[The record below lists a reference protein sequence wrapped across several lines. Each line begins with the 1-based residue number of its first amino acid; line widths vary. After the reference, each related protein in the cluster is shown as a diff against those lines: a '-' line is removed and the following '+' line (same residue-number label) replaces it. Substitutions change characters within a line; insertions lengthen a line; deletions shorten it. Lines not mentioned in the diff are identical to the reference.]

1 MPRSHALRR
10 YRAALTEFQTWRPVS
25 SYNEITAKVDLPAI
39 EEQVLANW
47 SKNQIFER
55 SMAQSAGKPNWVFFE
70 GPPTANGMPGAHH
83 VEARTFKDVFPR
95 YRTMKG
101 FHVERRAGWDCHGLP
116 VEIEVEKEL
125 KFNGKKDI
133 EAFGI
138 AEFNTK
144 CRESVLRH
152 VDAFTQMTERMGY
165 WVDFENAYWTM
176 DPNYI
181 ESIWWSLKQIHNK
194 GLLVE
199 DYRVSPYCP
208 RCGTG
213 LSDHELAQGYRDVV
227 DETAYVLMPIIAG
240 PLLQKFPN
248 LTLIAWTTTP
258 WTLVSNTACA
268 VGKDLEYVVAQ
279 IGEAQLVV
287 AADLLTS
294 VLGEDAKV
302 LAKLIGADLVGHKYQ
317 RPLEWVNFDE
327 YDSPHLHTVLHA
339 DFVTTTDGTGIV
351 HEAPA
356 FGAEDLE
363 LCKPYGLPVVNPVNP
378 DGKFDSAVPVVGG
391 IFFKDADQL
400 VLAELTKKGI
410 LFKQAAYPH
419 PYPHCWRCSTRL
431 IYYAQPSW
439 YIRTTAIKAN
449 LLEQNENTNW
459 FPSNIKWGRYGDWLN
474 NNIDW
479 ALSRNRYWGTP
490 LPIWRCED
498 QHQTVVESRKELSE
512 LTGQDLSKMDPHR
525 PFIDEI
531 VFDCPQC
538 RKPTKRVPEVI
549 DVWYDSGAMPFA
561 QWGAPHQN
569 EAEFKANYPA
579 DYICEA
585 IDQTRGWFYSQ
596 MAIGTLLFNQSS
608 FKNVVCLGHIQDE
621 TGRKMSKS
629 LGNVLDPMQ
638 LMDQHG
644 ADALRWFMLAAGS
657 PWQARRLGHS
667 TLQEIVRKNLLTYWA
682 TASFQALYGRI
693 ANFSYQ
699 DVPAVETRPLI
710 DRWLVSQTNLL
721 AQEVDNALD
730 QFDTQRGGKL
740 IAEFIDDLSNWYV
753 RRNRRRFWDGDLAAL
768 ATLHEALRTLT
779 LVMAPFTPF
788 ITDQVWQEL
797 FVATSDSNTDSVH
810 LATWPVV
817 KPELIDESLAQQMTI
832 VRNVVELGR
841 TARAE
846 SKTKTRQ
853 PLARALISS
862 AAWGKLTPELRDQIA
877 AELNVKALDVISSE
891 GSLVSVSVKGNF
903 KELGKKHGVNTQL
916 VASAIAAEDATVLV
930 EQLKL
935 NSAYDLTV
943 NGITTPI
950 EMADLIVTE
959 TPTQGWSVASAAGHT
974 VALDLNL
981 SAELVSE
988 GLARE
993 VVRFIQDSRKL
1004 AGFDVTDRIT
1014 VGYKANLELQAAI
1027 EKHNAAISTEVLA
1040 ISFINQAQDA
1050 SPATATDDE
1059 LGLQV
1064 WLTKT

>member
-1 MPRSHALRR
+1 M
-10 YRAALTEFQTWRPVS
+10 S

-47 SKNQIFER
+47 NKNQIFER

-138 AEFNTK
+138 AEFNAK

-279 IGEAQLVV
+279 IGDAQLVV
-287 AADLLTS
+287 AADLLAS

-302 LAKLIGADLVGHKYQ
+302 LAKLLGAELVGHKYQ
-317 RPLEWVNFDE
+317 RPLDWVNFDE

-339 DFVTTTDGTGIV
+339 NFVTTTDGTGIV

-400 VLAELTKKGI
+400 VLAELTKKDI

-525 PFIDEI
+525 PFIDEV
-531 VFDCPQC
+531 VFNCPQC
-538 RKPTKRVPEVI
+538 HKPTKRVPEVI

-721 AQEVDNALD
+721 AQGVDNALD

-753 RRNRRRFWDGDLAAL
+753 RRNRRRFWEGDLAAL

-797 FVATSDSNTDSVH
+797 FVATSDSDTDSVH

-862 AAWGKLTPELRDQIA
+862 AAWGKLTAELRDQIA

-903 KELGKKHGVNTQL
+903 KELGKKHGANTQL

-935 NSAYDLTV
+935 NSVYDLTV
-943 NGITTPI
+943 NGITTAI

-981 SAELVSE
+981 SAELISE

-1014 VGYKANLELQAAI
+1014 VGYQANLELQAAI

-1064 WLTKT
+1064 WLTKA

>member
-1 MPRSHALRR
+1 M
-10 YRAALTEFQTWRPVS
+10 S

-47 SKNQIFER
+47 NKNQIFER

-138 AEFNTK
+138 AEFNAK

-279 IGEAQLVV
+279 IGDAQLVV
-287 AADLLTS
+287 AADLLAS

-302 LAKLIGADLVGHKYQ
+302 LAKLLGAELVGHKYQ
-317 RPLEWVNFDE
+317 RPLDWVNFDE

-339 DFVTTTDGTGIV
+339 NFVTTTDGTGIV

-400 VLAELTKKGI
+400 VLAELTKKDI

-525 PFIDEI
+525 PFIDEV
-531 VFDCPQC
+531 VFNCPQC
-538 RKPTKRVPEVI
+538 HKPTKRVPEVI

-721 AQEVDNALD
+721 AQGVDNALD

-753 RRNRRRFWDGDLAAL
+753 RRNRRRFWEGDLAAL

-797 FVATSDSNTDSVH
+797 FVATSDSDTDSVH

-832 VRNVVELGR
+832 VRNVVEVGR

-862 AAWGKLTPELRDQIA
+862 AAWGKLTAELRDQIA

-903 KELGKKHGVNTQL
+903 KELGKKHGANTQL

-935 NSAYDLTV
+935 NSVYDLTV
-943 NGITTPI
+943 NGITTAI

-981 SAELVSE
+981 SAELISE

-1014 VGYKANLELQAAI
+1014 VGYQANLELQAAI

-1064 WLTKT
+1064 WLTKA

>member
-1 MPRSHALRR
+1 M
-10 YRAALTEFQTWRPVS
+10 
-25 SYNEITAKVDLPAI
+25 DLPAI

-47 SKNQIFER
+47 NKNQVFER

-138 AEFNTK
+138 AEFNAK

-287 AADLLTS
+287 AADLLAS

-302 LAKLIGADLVGHKYQ
+302 LAKLLGAELVGHKYQ
-317 RPLEWVNFDE
+317 RPLDWVNFDE

-339 DFVTTTDGTGIV
+339 NFVTTTDGTGIV

-400 VLAELTKKGI
+400 VLAELTKKDI

-459 FPSNIKWGRYGDWLN
+459 FPSTIKWGRYGDWLN

-525 PFIDEI
+525 PFIDEV
-531 VFDCPQC
+531 VFNCPQC
-538 RKPTKRVPEVI
+538 HKPTKRVPEVI

-721 AQEVDNALD
+721 AQGVDNALD

-753 RRNRRRFWDGDLAAL
+753 RRNRRRFWEGDLAAL

-797 FVATSDSNTDSVH
+797 FVATSDSDTDSVH

-862 AAWGKLTPELRDQIA
+862 AAWGKLTAELRDQIA

-903 KELGKKHGVNTQL
+903 KELGKKHGANTQL

-935 NSAYDLTV
+935 NSVYDLTV
-943 NGITTPI
+943 NGITTAI

-981 SAELVSE
+981 SAELISE

-1014 VGYKANLELQAAI
+1014 VGYQANLELQAAI

-1064 WLTKT
+1064 WLTKA

>member
-1 MPRSHALRR
+1 
-10 YRAALTEFQTWRPVS
+10 VS
-25 SYNEITAKVDLPAI
+25 GYNEISAKVDLADL
-39 EEQVLANW
+39 EQQVLANW
-47 SKNQIFER
+47 NKNQVFAK

-83 VEARTFKDVFPR
+83 VEARTFKDIFPR

-116 VEIEVEKEL
+116 VEIEIEKEL

-138 AEFNTK
+138 AEFNAK

-165 WVDFENAYWTM
+165 WVDFDKAYWTM
-176 DPNYI
+176 DSEYI
-181 ESIWWSLKQIHNK
+181 ESIWWSLKQIHQK

-227 DETAYVLMPIIAG
+227 DESAYVRMPVLDG
-240 PLLQKFPN
+240 PLLAKYPN
-248 LTLIAWTTTP
+248 LVLLAWTTTP

-268 VGKDLEYVVAQ
+268 VGNDLDYAIVKVDSEN
-279 IGEAQLVV
+279 LVV
-287 AADLLTS
+287 AVDLVEKVIGDQAD
-294 VLGEDAKV
+294 VIAKI
-302 LAKLIGADLVGHKYQ
+302 KGSEIVGHKYK
-317 RPLEWVNFDE
+317 RPFTWVDFSE

-339 DFVTTTDGTGIV
+339 DFVTTADGTGIV

-363 LCKPYGLPVVNPVNP
+363 LCRPYGLPVVNPVNP
-378 DGKFDSAVPVVGG
+378 DGKFDQAVAEVGG
-391 IFFKDADQL
+391 VFFKDADKL
-400 VLAELTKKGI
+400 VL
-410 LFKQAAYPH
+410 KQLKAAGLLWKQESYPH
-419 PYPHCWRCSTRL
+419 PYPHCWRCNTRL

-439 YIRTTAIKAN
+439 YIRTTAIKSQ
-449 LLEQNENTNW
+449 LLAQNEKTNW
-459 FPSNIKWGRYGDWLN
+459 FPENIKWGRYGDWLN

-490 LPIWRCED
+490 LPIWRCEAG
-498 QHQTVVESRKELSE
+498 HQSVIESRAELSE
-512 LTGQDLSKMDPHR
+512 LAGKDLTEMDPHR

-531 VFDCPQC
+531 TFPCPTCQQISH
-538 RKPTKRVPEVI
+538 RVPEVI

-561 QWGAPHQN
+561 QWGAPHKNQ
-569 EAEFKANYPA
+569 AEFEANYPA

-596 MAIGTLLFNQSS
+596 MAIGTLLFDQSS

-629 LGNVLDPMQ
+629 LGNVLDPMD
-638 LMDQHG
+638 LMNQHG

-682 TASFQALYGRI
+682 TASFLALYGRI
-693 ANFSYQ
+693 SNFNYQ
-699 DVPAVETRPLI
+699 NVPAVAERTLI
-710 DRWLVSQTNLL
+710 DKWLVSQTQKL
-721 AQEVDNALD
+721 AQDVDQALD
-730 QFDTQRGGKL
+730 QFDTQRGGK
-740 IAEFIDDLSNWYV
+740 IISEFIDDLSNWYV
-753 RRNRRRFWDGDLAAL
+753 RRNRRRFWDGDPAAL

-788 ITDQVWQEL
+788 ITDQVWQQL
-797 FVATSDSNTDSVH
+797 FRTTSDPTVESVH
-810 LATWPVV
+810 LAMWPDVEV
-817 KPELIDESLAQQMTI
+817 ELIDAALANQMSI
-832 VRNVVELGR
+832 VRSIVELGR

-862 AAWGKLTPELRDQIA
+862 AAWAELTAELRDQIA
-877 AELNVKALDVISSE
+877 AELNVKQLDVISSE
-891 GSLVSVSVKGNF
+891 GSLVSIAIKGNF
-903 KELGKKHGVNTQL
+903 KALGLKHGSNTQN
-916 VASAIAAEDATVLV
+916 VASAIAAADASELIAGIKQNGKYELNVANQKV
-930 EQLKL
+930 EVEL
-935 NSAYDLTV
+935 
-943 NGITTPI
+943 
-950 EMADLIVTE
+950 ADLIVTE
-959 TPTQGWSVASAAGHT
+959 TPTAGWSVASAQGIS
-974 VALDLNL
+974 VALDLEL
-981 SAELVSE
+981 SAELISE

-993 VVRFIQDSRKL
+993 VVRFIQDSRKT
-1004 AGFDVTDRIT
+1004 AGFEVTDRILIK
-1014 VGYKANLELQAAI
+1014 YESADKLHEAI
-1027 EKHNAAISTEVLA
+1027 ESNLDWIASEVLA
-1040 ISFINQAQDA
+1040 V
-1050 SPATATDDE
+1050 E
-1059 LGLQV
+1059 LQV
-1064 WLTKT
+1064 QSNNNDSPTAVEPELELKIWLAKA

>member
-1 MPRSHALRR
+1 M
-10 YRAALTEFQTWRPVS
+10 TQ
-25 SYNEITAKVDLPAI
+25 YNEIAPRVDLPAL
-39 EEQVLANW
+39 ENQVLAFWNTE
-47 SKNQIFER
+47 KIFER
-55 SMAQSAGKPNWVFFE
+55 SMAQSTGKPNWVFYE

-83 VEARTFKDVFPR
+83 VEARTFKDIFPR

-101 FHVERRAGWDCHGLP
+101 YRVERRAGWDCHGLP

-138 AEFNTK
+138 AEFNAK

-165 WVDFENAYWTM
+165 WVDFANAYWTM
-176 DPNYI
+176 DANYI
-181 ESIWWSLKQIHNK
+181 ESVWWSLKQIHQR

-227 DETAYVLMPIIAG
+227 DESAYVKMPIISG
-240 PLLQKFPN
+240 PLLSKFAN

-268 VGKDLEYVVAQ
+268 VGNELQYSIAAVGSEH
-279 IGEAQLVV
+279 LVV
-287 AADLLTS
+287 ATDLVTQ
-294 VLGEDAKV
+294 VLGEEVNVVATV
-302 LAKLIGADLVGHKYQ
+302 AGSELVGHGYQ
-317 RPLEWVNFDE
+317 RPFDWIDFSE
-327 YDSPHLHTVLHA
+327 SDSPYLHTVLHA
-339 DFVTTTDGTGIV
+339 DFVTTADGTGIV

-363 LCKPYGLPVVNPVNP
+363 LCRPLGLPVINPVNP
-378 DGKFDSAVPVVGG
+378 DGKFMSNVPVVGG
-391 IFFKDADQL
+391 TFFKDADPI
-400 VLAELTKKGI
+400 VLTELANAG
-410 LFKQAAYPH
+410 LLWQQAAYPH

-439 YIRTTAIKAN
+439 YIRTTAIKQD
-449 LLEQNENTNW
+449 LLTQNENTNW

-490 LPIWRCED
+490 LPIWRCD
-498 QHQTVVESRKELSE
+498 QGHQTAVESRAELSE
-512 LTGQDLSKMDPHR
+512 LTGVDLTKMDPHR

-531 VFDCPQC
+531 KFACPQC
-538 RKPTKRVPEVI
+538 QQIATRVPEVI

-569 EAEFKANYPA
+569 NESFKQNYPA

-621 TGRKMSKS
+621 SGRKMSKS
-629 LGNVLDPMQ
+629 LGNVLNPMD
-638 LMDQHG
+638 LMEQHG

-657 PWQARRLGHS
+657 PWQARRLGHA

-693 ANFSYQ
+693 ANFNYENA
-699 DVPAVETRPLI
+699 PAVAQRPLI
-710 DRWLVSQTNLL
+710 DRWLVSQTNKL
-721 AQEVDNALD
+721 ALEVDQALD
-730 QFDTQRGGKL
+730 QFDTQRGGRL

-768 ATLHEALRTLT
+768 ATLHESLRTLT
-779 LVMAPFTPF
+779 LVIAPFTPF
-788 ITDQVWQEL
+788 IAERIWHDL
-797 FVATSDSNTDSVH
+797 FVPTTNSETPSVH
-810 LATWPVV
+810 LASWPTVN
-817 KPELIDESLAQQMTI
+817 EDLIDPHLASQMQM
-832 VRNVVELGR
+832 VRSVVELGR

-853 PLARALISS
+853 PLAKALVST
-862 AAWGKLTPELRDQIA
+862 AAWQLLTAELREQIA
-877 AELNVKALDVISSE
+877 SELNVKELAEIGSE
-891 GSLVSVSVKGNF
+891 GDLISWSVKGNF
-903 KELGKKHGVNTQL
+903 KNLGIKHGAATQQVATAIAGADAAQL
-916 VASAIAAEDATVLV
+916 VAELKQNGTASVSVSGESIPIAEEDV
-930 EQLKL
+930 
-935 NSAYDLTV
+935 
-943 NGITTPI
+943 II
-950 EMADLIVTE
+950 TE
-959 TPTQGWSVASAAGHT
+959 TPTSGWSVASADGVS
-974 VALDLNL
+974 VALDLTL
-981 SAELVSE
+981 TDELIAE
-988 GLARE
+988 GIARE
-993 VVRFIQDSRKL
+993 VIRLVQDTRKS
-1004 AGFDVTDRIT
+1004 AGFDVTDRIKVKYLAAPEIAQAIQT
-1014 VGYKANLELQAAI
+1014 NLANI
-1027 EKHNAAISTEVLA
+1027 TSEVLA
-1040 ISFINQAQDA
+1040 VEFDQQD
-1050 SPATATDDE
+1050 SQGVEPTVVDE
-1059 LGLQV
+1059 ELNLKL
-1064 WLTKT
+1064 WLVRA

>member
-1 MPRSHALRR
+1 M
-10 YRAALTEFQTWRPVS
+10 TQ
-25 SYNEITAKVDLPAI
+25 YNEIAPRVDLPAL
-39 EEQVLANW
+39 ENQVLAFWNTE
-47 SKNQIFER
+47 KIFER
-55 SMAQSAGKPNWVFFE
+55 SMAQSAGKPNWVFYE

-83 VEARTFKDVFPR
+83 VEARTFKDIFPR

-101 FHVERRAGWDCHGLP
+101 YRVERRAGWDCHGLP

-138 AEFNTK
+138 AEFNAK

-165 WVDFENAYWTM
+165 WVDFANAYWTM
-176 DPNYI
+176 DANYI
-181 ESIWWSLKQIHNK
+181 ESVWWSLKQIHQR

-227 DETAYVLMPIIAG
+227 DESAYVKMPITSG
-240 PLLQKFPN
+240 PLLSKFAN

-268 VGKDLEYVVAQ
+268 VGNELQYSIAE
-279 IGEAQLVV
+279 IGAEHLVV
-287 AADLLTS
+287 ATDLVTQ
-294 VLGEDAKV
+294 VLGEEVNVVATV
-302 LAKLIGADLVGHKYQ
+302 AGSELVGHSYQ
-317 RPLEWVNFDE
+317 PPFDWIDFSE
-327 YDSPHLHTVLHA
+327 SDSPYLHTVLHA
-339 DFVTTTDGTGIV
+339 DFVTTADGTGIV

-363 LCKPYGLPVVNPVNP
+363 LCRPLGLPVINPVNP
-378 DGKFDSAVPVVGG
+378 DGKFMPSVPVVGG
-391 IFFKDADQL
+391 IFFKDADPI
-400 VLAELTKKGI
+400 VLTELANAG
-410 LFKQAAYPH
+410 LLWQQAAYPH

-439 YIRTTAIKAN
+439 YIRTTAIKQD
-449 LLEQNENTNW
+449 LLTQNENTNW

-490 LPIWRCED
+490 LPIWRCD
-498 QHQTVVESRKELSE
+498 LGHQTAVESRAELSA
-512 LTGQDLSKMDPHR
+512 LTGADLTNMDPHR

-531 VFDCPQC
+531 KFACPQC
-538 RKPTKRVPEVI
+538 QQIATRVPEVI

-569 EAEFKANYPA
+569 NEAFQQNYPA

-621 TGRKMSKS
+621 SGRKMSKS
-629 LGNVLDPMQ
+629 LGNVLNPMD
-638 LMDQHG
+638 LMEQHG

-657 PWQARRLGHS
+657 PWQARRLGHA

-693 ANFSYQ
+693 ANFNYENA
-699 DVPAVETRPLI
+699 PAVAQRPLI
-710 DRWLVSQTNLL
+710 DRWLVSQTNKL
-721 AQEVDNALD
+721 ALEVDLALD
-730 QFDTQRGGKL
+730 QFDTQRGGRL

-768 ATLHEALRTLT
+768 ATLHESLRTLT
-779 LVMAPFTPF
+779 LVIAPFTPF
-788 ITDQVWQEL
+788 IAERIWHDL
-797 FVATSDSNTDSVH
+797 FVPTTDSETPSVH
-810 LATWPVV
+810 LASWPTVNQD
-817 KPELIDESLAQQMTI
+817 LIDPQLAAQMQM

-853 PLARALISS
+853 PLAKALVST
-862 AAWGKLTPELRDQIA
+862 AAWQLLTAELREQIA
-877 AELNVKALDVISSE
+877 SELNVKELAEIGSE
-891 GSLVSVSVKGNF
+891 GDLISWSVKGNF
-903 KELGKKHGVNTQL
+903 KNLGMKHGAATQQVASALAGADAAQL
-916 VASAIAAEDATVLV
+916 VADLKQNGTATVSV
-930 EQLKL
+930 SGE
-935 NSAYDLTV
+935 SISIAEEDV
-943 NGITTPI
+943 II
-950 EMADLIVTE
+950 TE
-959 TPTQGWSVASAAGHT
+959 TPTSGWSVASADGVS
-974 VALDLNL
+974 VALDLTL
-981 SAELVSE
+981 TDELIAE
-988 GLARE
+988 GIARE
-993 VVRFIQDSRKL
+993 VIRLVQDTRKS
-1004 AGFDVTDRIT
+1004 AGFEVTDRIK
-1014 VGYKANLELQAAI
+1014 VRYLAAPEIAKAIHTNLANI
-1027 EKHNAAISTEVLA
+1027 TSEVLA
-1040 ISFINQAQDA
+1040 VEFDQQD
-1050 SPATATDDE
+1050 SQGVEPTVVDE
-1059 LGLQV
+1059 ELNLKL
-1064 WLTKT
+1064 WLVRA